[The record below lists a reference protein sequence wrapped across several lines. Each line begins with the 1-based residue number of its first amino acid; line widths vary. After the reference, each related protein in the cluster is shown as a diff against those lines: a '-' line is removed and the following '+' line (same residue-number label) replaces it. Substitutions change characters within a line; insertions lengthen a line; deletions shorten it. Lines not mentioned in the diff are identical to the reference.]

1 MLLTEFVDNN
11 KLNNVSY
18 SSSIISVVVVSLLV
32 VNQPAVLVLFEET
45 VLVGSLIGGGGGT
58 ETGETGGHFLPS
70 VSEEVE
76 SSCDLL

>member
-1 MLLTEFVDNN
+1 MLSTEFVDNN

-45 VLVGSLIGGGGGT
+45 VLVGSLIGGGT
-58 ETGETGGHFLPS
+58 ETGVTGGHFLPW
-70 VSEEVE
+70 VSEEDE

>member
-1 MLLTEFVDNN
+1 MLLTEIVDNN

-45 VLVGSLIGGGGGT
+45 VLVGSLICGGGGT
-58 ETGETGGHFLPS
+58 ETGVTGGHFLPS
-70 VSEEVE
+70 VSEEAE